1 MNCTGGAQGPNG
13 SKRAGSVAPMRS
25 RWSAGSRRRA
35 ILSSSGASEMTRVSF
50 ERVTP
55 NNLTAPP
62 AELRAKGPVGVTKE
76 ELGLRHVL
84 FVNDV
89 AFISETI
96 ASAMPSFG
104 FHAKIVGWR
113 AKDGPRRRSNFIRTS
128 SRLLRRFADFQ
139 EVDLVHVN
147 YGLFGYAALMA
158 PGKPTVLH
166 LHGSEIRP
174 ADSARGRIARA
185 SSRWFSRYCS
195 AVWYSTTDL
204 KDVVRQAG
212 LLGRFMPSP
221 VADFF
226 FTATPQVPPKPHVLF
241 AIPLSRSKGA
251 ELAIEAMQV
260 LADGTPNCRMS
271 AFGFGISD
279 EEAVALRRRI
289 PSSVRLL
296 SWTPH
301 QAMPQLLA
309 EATIIVGQ
317 LGLGALGITELE
329 AMALRR
335 PVVARLGKPL
345 PEVEPYYARDPP
357 VLSCES
363 GERVAQTVLDLLQ
376 DSARMERLGED
387 GRTWVQEYHSA
398 QTVAKLYADEYRK
411 LL

>member
-1 MNCTGGAQGPNG
+1 
-13 SKRAGSVAPMRS
+13 
-25 RWSAGSRRRA
+25 
-35 ILSSSGASEMTRVSF
+35 
-50 ERVTP
+50 VTP
-55 NNLTAPP
+55 NSLTASL
-62 AELRAKGPVGVTKE
+62 AGLRAESPVAVIKE
-76 ELGLRHVL
+76 EPGLRHVL

-104 FHAKIVGWR
+104 FDAKIIGWR
-113 AKDGPRRRSNFIRTS
+113 ANDGPRRRSNFIRTS
-128 SRLLRRFADFQ
+128 SRLVRHFADFQ
-139 EVDLVHVN
+139 DVDLVHVN

-158 PGKPTVLH
+158 PGKPTILH

-174 ADSARGRIARA
+174 AISSRGRIARM

-212 LLGRFMPSP
+212 LSGKFMPSP

-226 FTATPQVPPKPHVLF
+226 FTPTRQVSIKPHVLF

-251 ELAIEAMQV
+251 GLAIEAMQV
-260 LADGTPNCRMS
+260 LADRAPDCRMS

-279 EEAVALRRRI
+279 EEVVALRRRI

-301 QAMPQLLA
+301 RAMPQLLT

-345 PEVEPYYARDPP
+345 PEIEPYYARDPP

-376 DSARMERLGED
+376 DSARIERLGAD

-411 LL
+411 FL